1 MWLAPA
7 QEYLFRGIA
16 KGEWQNLLDFL
27 QAKKIRIDN
36 IAEAKMG
43 PGAGA
48 GALDLGEDIDT
59 GAPDPH
65 AGTLTDT
72 PGLGSD
78 CKDLVRRMAWAPL
91 DCAGPLGRTV
101 PQVC

>member
-1 MWLAPA
+1 M

-48 GALDLGEDIDT
+48 GAGALDLGEDIDT
-59 GAPDPH
+59 GRQC
-65 AGTLTDT
+65 TFL
-72 PGLGSD
+72 
-78 CKDLVRRMAWAPL
+78 DLIRP
-91 DCAGPLGRTV
+91 CA
-101 PQVC
+101 